1 MDVVNDLQGKCVEE
15 EVMDGDSVGGNITY
29 LLPDNISFLYTYN
42 THTHTQFFFPSLIK
56 LPLDPIAKKWCF
68 LP

>member
-1 MDVVNDLQGKCVEE
+1 MCCVFVDVVNDLQGKCVEE

-42 THTHTQFFFPSLIK
+42 THTHTHSFFPLSH
-56 LPLDPIAKKWCF
+56 
-68 LP
+68 